1 MSIAENPGNAIPPA
15 SGKPLILGLGG
26 EGAAI
31 VEQLALLP
39 GIGAYTLALI
49 DTDSSSV
56 ERSSAAVKL
65 NAAADW
71 GVSNGGMGCGG
82 NVIRGERALA
92 KERNAVGAM
101 LKGTPFLTVTGGL
114 GGGTATGGIRT
125 IQSVARSLR
134 LPSVFLLTTPFS
146 FESYS
151 RRRNAAECIREL
163 LPVAD
168 VLLTLPNDL
177 LFSCLSPDTP
187 AACAF
192 ERSALEMART
202 AFGVAE
208 LMRCRNLL
216 GADYASFM
224 APVKGMRCNCCIGVG
239 AADSSDGLDRCAIAL
254 ERMLSS
260 PFLGGLD
267 QLKKAS
273 AVYLVLAGGN
283 DLQIAEMKRL
293 LEQASEILPPDVE
306 LFTGAAVSEKMEDR
320 IQLTAIAVNYEN
332 PLEKSVSGMRSGG
345 RPRVRNSYGLFPS
358 ALPGAA
364 AGPMM
369 QEEFTLTSFS
379 RGIFE
384 NLPPTRYQDEDLDVP
399 TFQRRNISIDRG
411 KPGAGS

>member
-1 MSIAENPGNAIPPA
+1 MSETEHGSAAPRPA
-15 SGKPLILGLGG
+15 GKPMILGLGG

-31 VEQLALLP
+31 AAQLALLP
-39 GIGAYTLALI
+39 GIGEYTLALI
-49 DTDSSSV
+49 DTDSSTV
-56 ERSSAAVKL
+56 ERSPAGVKL

-101 LKGTPFLTVTGGL
+101 LKDASFLTVAGGL

-125 IQSVARSLR
+125 IQSVARSLH
-134 LPSVFLLTTPFS
+134 LPSVFLLTLPFS

-151 RRRNAAECIREL
+151 RRRNAAECVREL

-168 VLLTLPNDL
+168 VLLTIPNDL
-177 LFSCLSPDTP
+177 LFSCLPPDTP
-187 AACAF
+187 AARAF
-192 ERSALEMART
+192 ERSALEMAY
-202 AFGVAE
+202 AVFGVAE

-224 APVKGMRCNCCIGVG
+224 APVKGMKCNCSIGVG
-239 AADSSDGLDRCAIAL
+239 AADASDGLDRCAIAL

-267 QLKKAS
+267 QVKKSS
-273 AVYLVLAGGN
+273 AVYLILSGGN

-293 LEQASEILPPDVE
+293 LEQASSILPADVE
-306 LFTGAAVSEKMEDR
+306 LFSGAAVSESMDGR
-320 IQLTAIAVNYEN
+320 IQLTAIAVNYES
-332 PLEKSVSGMRSGG
+332 PPERTSSLHSRRAQIPDG
-345 RPRVRNSYGLFPS
+345 YGLFPS
-358 ALPGAA
+358 ALPENNSVHTGIL
-364 AGPMM
+364 M
-369 QEEFTLTSFS
+369 QEEFALTSFS
-379 RGIFE
+379 RGIFD

-411 KPGAGS
+411 KTGGA